1 MPSLASTTGA
11 TPAGP
16 VTAPTSAP
24 SEPTR
29 RGGVDPYWSEPLE
42 DLLRRLGSGRNGLSS
57 GEAARR
63 LRAPAARPLAG
74 IGRSGATAAAVL
86 LLRQFASPIILM
98 LLAAALLSFGL
109 DSPTD
114 GLIILAIVLV
124 SGLLGFWQE
133 HGAERA
139 VRQLLAVVELRCA
152 VWRDG
157 VEVAIPMA
165 AVVPGDVVRLA
176 AGDGIPGDCRLIE
189 ERDLCVDEAALT
201 GESFPVEKR
210 VDQLAPA
217 TPLAQRANVLH
228 LGTHVVSGSGLAVLV
243 HTGRATAYGAIA
255 ERLRL
260 RNPETEFE
268 RGVRRFGNLLVE
280 VTLVLIALIFA
291 FNVLLKRPVVD
302 SFLFAL
308 ALGVGLTPQL
318 LPAIIS
324 VNLAQGA
331 RSMARRRVIVK
342 RLAAI
347 ENFGSMDVL
356 CSDKTGTL
364 TEGVVRLAQALAA
377 DGLPS
382 PAVLELARLNALF
395 ESGFVNPID
404 AALRELPEP
413 PPPGMEPLKPARAAG
428 ANQAAQAGPVRRTLS
443 EQPQPPG
450 LPGLLPAPAAWNKLD
465 EKPFDFHRKRQSVL
479 LQPVQN
485 AAGGPQLIT
494 KGALARVLE
503 VCSQAR
509 CADGS
514 LQPLADRE
522 AGIRE
527 LALERARGGERVL
540 GVASRLHPPGA
551 IGPDSEQAMVFEG
564 LLVLADPL
572 KAGIAA
578 TVAELAGLGVRLKI
592 ITGDSAP
599 VAERIAREAGLPD
612 PRVLTGG
619 ELLSLSDAALPLRAE
634 ACDVFAEVEPNQK
647 ERLIS
652 ALRRAGHV
660 VGYLGDGIN
669 DAPALHAADVGLS
682 VQGAV
687 DVAKEAADIVLLE
700 PDLAVLAAGI
710 REGRRTFAN
719 TLKYVFMA
727 TSANFGNM
735 VSMAGASLLL
745 PFLPLLPKQILLTN
759 LLTDLPEMTIA
770 TDRVDSDWISR
781 PRRWDIAF
789 IQRFMLAFGLVSSVF
804 DYLTFAVL
812 LWLLRCD
819 AAHFRTGWFVES
831 VLSAAMVVLVVRTRG
846 PLLTSRPSPSLTA
859 ATLVVLAATLLLPY
873 TPLGHLFGFLPLPLP
888 FLGLLALILLAYVI
902 SAEAVKRWFYR
913 NHTG

>member
-1 MPSLASTTGA
+1 MPSLASDSGA
-11 TPAGP
+11 SPAEPSAAPHGVPPPPGGPTP
-16 VTAPTSAP
+16 
-24 SEPTR
+24 R
-29 RGGVDPYWSEPLE
+29 DPYWSEPLE
-42 DLLRRLGSGRNGLSS
+42 ALLQRLGSAPQGLSS
-57 GEAARR
+57 AEAATR
-63 LRAPAARPLAG
+63 LLTPGGRPLAG
-74 IGRSGATAAAVL
+74 IGRSGAAAATAL

-98 LLAAALLSFGL
+98 LLGAALLSFGL

-114 GLIILAIVLV
+114 GLIILVIVLV

-139 VRQLLAVVELRCA
+139 VQQLLAVVELRCA

-157 VEVAIPMA
+157 VEVSIPMA
-165 AVVPGDVVRLA
+165 EVVRGDRVRLA

-210 VDQLAPA
+210 VDQLAA
-217 TPLAQRANVLH
+217 DTPLAQRANLLH
-228 LGTHVVSGSGLAVLV
+228 LGTHVVSGSGWAVVV

-255 ERLRL
+255 DRLRL
-260 RNPETEFE
+260 RSPETEFE

-280 VTLVLIALIFA
+280 VTLILIALIFA

-364 TEGVVRLAQALAA
+364 TEGVVRLGQTLAA
-377 DGLPS
+377 DGLPC
-382 PAVLELARLNALF
+382 PAVLDLARLNALF
-395 ESGFVNPID
+395 ETGFVNPID
-404 AALRELPEP
+404 AALREPSDRP
-413 PPPGMEPLKPARAAG
+413 PVPSPGQAAPPGGAEQARE
-428 ANQAAQAGPVRRTLS
+428 L
-443 EQPQPPG
+443 PG
-450 LPGLLPAPAAWNKLD
+450 LPSDPAAWSKLD

-479 LQPVQN
+479 LQPRL
-485 AAGGPQLIT
+485 AARGAPQLIT
-494 KGALARVLE
+494 KGALGRVLE
-503 VCSQAR
+503 VCTLAR
-509 CADGS
+509 RADGS
-514 LQPLADRE
+514 LRPLADLE
-522 AGIRE
+522 ASIRE
-527 LALERARGGERVL
+527 LAQERARRGERVL
-540 GVASRLHPPGA
+540 GVASRRHPPGE
-551 IGPDSEQAMVFEG
+551 IGVDSERAMTFEG

-599 VAERIAREAGLPD
+599 VAERIAREAGLAD
-612 PRVLTGG
+612 PRVLTGAD
-619 ELLSLSDAALPLRAE
+619 LLALSDAALPLRAE

-647 ERLIS
+647 ERLIG

-727 TSANFGNM
+727 SSANFGNM

-770 TDRVDSDWISR
+770 TDRVDPEWINR

-831 VLSAAMVVLVVRTRG
+831 VLSAAMVVLVVRTRR
-846 PLLTSRPSPSLTA
+846 PLLASRPSPSLTA
-859 ATLVVLAATLLLPY
+859 ATLVVLGATLLLPY
-873 TPLGHLFGFLPLPLP
+873 TPLGRLFGFLPLPLP

-902 SAEAVKRWFYR
+902 SAEAVKGWFYR
-913 NHTG
+913 NHMG